1 MQLFNFWV
9 IFGGIIETVMLYLEV
24 RLHKLYPAR
33 LIHIAYRVLFLH
45 KHFIIAKIYCSNLYS
60 QIFAINCIFKYVVTC
75 TVFWPISIQL
85 FGEDANKTCIL
96 MNMQQFMHWGDNWC
110 RRSPKRHLSKEGDM
124 LIKSLP
130 LSCIIWRVRLHNVLS
145 TL

>member
-1 MQLFNFWV
+1 MSYFWRNHWNSYV
-9 IFGGIIETVMLYLEV
+9 
-24 RLHKLYPAR
+24 
-33 LIHIAYRVLFLH
+33 VLRSATTQAIPSALNS
-45 KHFIIAKIYCSNLYS
+45 YCLQST
-60 QIFAINCIFKYVVTC
+60 IFAQTFHNRQNILLKRLKPIFSNIYHQLHFSNMSSHVRFLTH
-75 TVFWPISIQL
+75 ISIQL

-130 LSCIIWRVRLHNVLS
+130 LSCIIWRVRLHNVLFI
-145 TL
+145 L

>member
-1 MQLFNFWV
+1 MSYFWRNHWNSYV
-9 IFGGIIETVMLYLEV
+9 
-24 RLHKLYPAR
+24 
-33 LIHIAYRVLFLH
+33 VLRSATTQTIPCALNS
-45 KHFIIAKIYCSNLYS
+45 YCLQST
-60 QIFAINCIFKYVVTC
+60 IFAQTFHNRQNILLKPIFSNIWY
-75 TVFWPISIQL
+75 QL
-85 FGEDANKTCIL
+85 HFSYMSSHVRFFDPYIYTTFSEDANKTCIL

-145 TL
+145 IL